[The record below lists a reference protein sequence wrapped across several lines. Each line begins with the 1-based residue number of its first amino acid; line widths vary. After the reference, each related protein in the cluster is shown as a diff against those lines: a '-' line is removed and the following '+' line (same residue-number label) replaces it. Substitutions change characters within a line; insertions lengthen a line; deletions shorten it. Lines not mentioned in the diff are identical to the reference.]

1 MSNEQDQSAIE
12 QKAQE
17 PVAAEQQEEKS
28 GDSPDYG
35 SLIAESKKYRTR
47 AQESE
52 SEVVKL
58 QDQLKSI
65 KDQQLVE
72 KEDYRTLFEDQKKE
86 TAQLKEKVE
95 YGEVLEKSLRVDALE
110 SVPEEDREFAE
121 EMSTDKLLKFSKRY
135 NSLQNV
141 QTDESVAKNSTT
153 GGYSSALEWVTNDP
167 IGYAKAKDGT
177 GLKSKFG
184 NIFNPDGSR

>member
-1 MSNEQDQSAIE
+1 MSNEQDQGMVE

-17 PVAAEQQEEKS
+17 PIAVKQQEEKS
-28 GDSPDYG
+28 VESPEFG

-52 SEVVKL
+52 SKAVKL
-58 QDQLKSI
+58 QDQLKTI

-86 TAQLKEKVE
+86 NAALKTKVE
-95 YGEVLEKSLRVDALE
+95 YGEVLEKSLRADALE

-121 EMSTDKLLKFSKRY
+121 DMSTDKLLKFSKRY
-135 NSLQNV
+135 NLKDV
-141 QTDESVAKNSTT
+141 RTDESVAKNSTT

-167 IGYAKAKDGT
+167 VGYAKAKEGT
-177 GLKSKFG
+177 GIKSKFG
-184 NIFNPDGSR
+184 NIFNPSGDS

>member
-1 MSNEQDQSAIE
+1 MSNEQDQGVVE

-17 PVAAEQQEEKS
+17 PIAVEQQEEKS
-28 GDSPDYG
+28 VESPDYG

-52 SEVVKL
+52 SKVVKL
-58 QDQLKSI
+58 QDQLKAI

-86 TAQLKEKVE
+86 TAALKAKVE
-95 YGEVLEKSLRVDALE
+95 YGEVLENSLRADALE

-121 EMSTDKLLKFSKRY
+121 DMSTDKLLKFSKRY
-135 NSLQNV
+135 NLKDV
-141 QTDESVAKNSTT
+141 RTDESVAKSSTT

-167 IGYAKAKDGT
+167 VGYAKAKEGT

-184 NIFNPDGSR
+184 NIFNPSGDS

>member
-1 MSNEQDQSAIE
+1 MSSEPDQGLVE

-17 PVAAEQQEEKS
+17 PIAAKQQEEKS
-28 GDSPDYG
+28 VESPDYG

-52 SEVVKL
+52 SKVVKL

-86 TAQLKEKVE
+86 TAALKAKVE
-95 YGEVLEKSLRVDALE
+95 YGEVLENSLRADALE

-121 EMSTDKLLKFSKRY
+121 DMPTDKLLKFSKRY
-135 NSLQNV
+135 NLKDV
-141 QTDESVAKNSTT
+141 RTDESVAKNSTT

-167 IGYAKAKDGT
+167 VGYTKAKEGT

-184 NIFNPDGSR
+184 NIFNPSGDS

>member
-1 MSNEQDQSAIE
+1 MSNEQDQGMVE

-17 PVAAEQQEEKS
+17 PIAVKQQEEKS
-28 GDSPDYG
+28 VESPEFG

-58 QDQLKSI
+58 QDQLKTI

-86 TAQLKEKVE
+86 NVALKTKVE
-95 YGEVLEKSLRVDALE
+95 YGEVLENSLRADALE

-121 EMSTDKLLKFSKRY
+121 DMSTDKLLKFSKRY
-135 NSLQNV
+135 NLKDV
-141 QTDESVAKNSTT
+141 RTDESVAKNSTT

-167 IGYAKAKDGT
+167 VGYAKAKEGT
-177 GLKSKFG
+177 GIKSKFG
-184 NIFNPDGSR
+184 NIFNPSGDS

>member
-1 MSNEQDQSAIE
+1 MSNEQDQGMVE

-17 PVAAEQQEEKS
+17 PIAVKQQEEKS
-28 GDSPDYG
+28 VESPDYG

-58 QDQLKSI
+58 QDQLKTI

-86 TAQLKEKVE
+86 TAALKAKVE
-95 YGEVLEKSLRVDALE
+95 YGEVLENSLRADALE

-121 EMSTDKLLKFSKRY
+121 DMSTDKLLKFSKRY
-135 NSLQNV
+135 NLKDV
-141 QTDESVAKNSTT
+141 RTDESVAKNSTT

-167 IGYAKAKDGT
+167 VGYAKAKEGT
-177 GLKSKFG
+177 GIKSKFG
-184 NIFNPDGSR
+184 NIFNPSGDS

>member
-1 MSNEQDQSAIE
+1 MSNEQDQGVVE

-17 PVAAEQQEEKS
+17 PIAVKQQEEKS
-28 GDSPDYG
+28 VESPEFG

-58 QDQLKSI
+58 QDQLKTI

-86 TAQLKEKVE
+86 NVALKTKVE
-95 YGEVLEKSLRVDALE
+95 YGEVLENSLRADALE

-121 EMSTDKLLKFSKRY
+121 DMSTDKLLKFSKRY
-135 NSLQNV
+135 NLKDV
-141 QTDESVAKNSTT
+141 RTDESVAKNSTT

-167 IGYAKAKDGT
+167 VGYAKAKEGT
-177 GLKSKFG
+177 GIKSKFG
-184 NIFNPDGSR
+184 NIFNPSGDS

>member
-1 MSNEQDQSAIE
+1 MSNEQDQGVVE

-17 PVAAEQQEEKS
+17 PIAVKQQEEKS
-28 GDSPDYG
+28 VESPEFG

-58 QDQLKSI
+58 QDQLKTI

-86 TAQLKEKVE
+86 TAALKAKVE
-95 YGEVLEKSLRVDALE
+95 YGEGLEKSLRADALE

-121 EMSTDKLLKFSKRY
+121 DMSTDKLLKFSKRY
-135 NSLQNV
+135 NLKDV
-141 QTDESVAKNSTT
+141 RTDESVAKSSTT

-167 IGYAKAKDGT
+167 VGYAKAKEGT

-184 NIFNPDGSR
+184 NIFNPSGDS

>member
-1 MSNEQDQSAIE
+1 MSNEQDQGMVE

-17 PVAAEQQEEKS
+17 PIAVKQQEEKS
-28 GDSPDYG
+28 VESPEFG

-86 TAQLKEKVE
+86 TAELKAVVE
-95 YGEVLEKSLRVDALE
+95 HNEGLERSLRTDALE
-110 SVPEEDREFAE
+110 LVPEEDREFAE

-177 GLKSKFG
+177 GIKSKFG

>member
-1 MSNEQDQSAIE
+1 MSNEQDQGVVE

-17 PVAAEQQEEKS
+17 PIAVKQQEEKS
-28 GDSPDYG
+28 VESPEFG

-58 QDQLKSI
+58 QDQLKTI

-86 TAQLKEKVE
+86 TAALKAKVE
-95 YGEVLEKSLRVDALE
+95 YGEVLENSLRADALE

-121 EMSTDKLLKFSKRY
+121 DMSTDKLLKFSKRY
-135 NSLQNV
+135 NLKDV
-141 QTDESVAKNSTT
+141 RTDESVAKNSTT

-167 IGYAKAKDGT
+167 VGYAKAKEGT
-177 GLKSKFG
+177 GIKSKFG
-184 NIFNPDGSR
+184 NIFNPSGDS

>member
-1 MSNEQDQSAIE
+1 MSSEPDQGLVE

-17 PVAAEQQEEKS
+17 PIAAKQQEEKS
-28 GDSPDYG
+28 VESPDYG

-58 QDQLKSI
+58 QDQLKTI

-86 TAQLKEKVE
+86 TAALKAKVE
-95 YGEVLEKSLRVDALE
+95 YGEVLENSLRADALE

-121 EMSTDKLLKFSKRY
+121 DMSTDKLLKFSKRY
-135 NSLQNV
+135 NLKDV
-141 QTDESVAKNSTT
+141 RTDESVAKNSTT

-167 IGYAKAKDGT
+167 VGYAKAKEGT

-184 NIFNPDGSR
+184 NIFNPSGDS

>member
-1 MSNEQDQSAIE
+1 MSNEQDQGMVE
-12 QKAQE
+12 QEAQE
-17 PVAAEQQEEKS
+17 PIAVKQQEEKS
-28 GDSPDYG
+28 VESSDYG

-52 SEVVKL
+52 SKAVKL
-58 QDQLKSI
+58 QDQLKTI

-86 TAQLKEKVE
+86 NAALKTKVE
-95 YGEVLEKSLRVDALE
+95 YGEVLENSLRADALE

-121 EMSTDKLLKFSKRY
+121 DMSTDKLLKFSKRY
-135 NSLQNV
+135 NLKDV
-141 QTDESVAKNSTT
+141 RTDESVAKNSTT

-167 IGYAKAKDGT
+167 EGYAKSKEGT

-184 NIFNPDGSR
+184 NIFNPSGNS

>member
-1 MSNEQDQSAIE
+1 MSNEQDQGVVE

-17 PVAAEQQEEKS
+17 PIAVEQQEEKS
-28 GDSPDYG
+28 VESPDYG

-52 SEVVKL
+52 SKVVKL
-58 QDQLKSI
+58 QDQLKAI

-86 TAQLKEKVE
+86 TAALKAKVE
-95 YGEVLEKSLRVDALE
+95 YGEGLEKSLRADALE

-121 EMSTDKLLKFSKRY
+121 DMSTDKLLKFSKRY
-135 NSLQNV
+135 NLKDV
-141 QTDESVAKNSTT
+141 RTDESVAKSSTT

-167 IGYAKAKDGT
+167 VGYAKAKEGT

-184 NIFNPDGSR
+184 NIFNPSGDS

>member
-1 MSNEQDQSAIE
+1 MSNEPDQGLVE

-17 PVAAEQQEEKS
+17 PIAAKQQEEKS
-28 GDSPDYG
+28 VESPDYG

-52 SEVVKL
+52 SKVVKL
-58 QDQLKSI
+58 QDQLKAI

-86 TAQLKEKVE
+86 TAALKAKVE
-95 YGEVLEKSLRVDALE
+95 YGEVLEKSLRADALE
-110 SVPEEDREFAE
+110 SIPEEDREFAE
-121 EMSTDKLLKFSKRY
+121 DMSTDKLLKFSKRY
-135 NSLQNV
+135 NLKDV
-141 QTDESVAKNSTT
+141 RTDESVAKNSTT

-167 IGYAKAKDGT
+167 VGYAKAKEGT

-184 NIFNPDGSR
+184 NIFNPSGDS

>member
-1 MSNEQDQSAIE
+1 MSNEQDQGMVE

-17 PVAAEQQEEKS
+17 PIAVKQQEEKS
-28 GDSPDYG
+28 VESPEFG

-58 QDQLKSI
+58 QDQLKTI

-86 TAQLKEKVE
+86 NAALKTKVE
-95 YGEVLEKSLRVDALE
+95 YGEVLEKSLRADALE

-121 EMSTDKLLKFSKRY
+121 DMSTDKLLKFSKRY
-135 NSLQNV
+135 NLKDV
-141 QTDESVAKNSTT
+141 RTDESVAKNSTT

-167 IGYAKAKDGT
+167 EGYSKAKTGT

-184 NIFNPDGSR
+184 NIFNPSGDS

>member
-1 MSNEQDQSAIE
+1 MSNEQDQGVVE

-17 PVAAEQQEEKS
+17 PIAVKQQEEKS
-28 GDSPDYG
+28 VESPEFG

-58 QDQLKSI
+58 QDQLKTI

-86 TAQLKEKVE
+86 NAALKAKVE
-95 YGEVLEKSLRVDALE
+95 YGEVLENSLRADALE

-121 EMSTDKLLKFSKRY
+121 DMSTDKLLKFSKRY
-135 NSLQNV
+135 NLKDV
-141 QTDESVAKNSTT
+141 RTDESVAKNSTT

-167 IGYAKAKDGT
+167 EGYAKAKTGT

-184 NIFNPDGSR
+184 NIFNPSGNS

>member
-1 MSNEQDQSAIE
+1 MSNEQDQGMVE

-17 PVAAEQQEEKS
+17 PIAVKQQEEKS
-28 GDSPDYG
+28 VESPDYG

-58 QDQLKSI
+58 QDQLKTI

-86 TAQLKEKVE
+86 TAALKAKVE
-95 YGEVLEKSLRVDALE
+95 YGEVLENSLRADALE

-121 EMSTDKLLKFSKRY
+121 DMSTDKLLKFSKRY
-135 NSLQNV
+135 NLKDV
-141 QTDESVAKNSTT
+141 RTDESVAKNSTT

-167 IGYAKAKDGT
+167 VGYAKAKEGT

-184 NIFNPDGSR
+184 NIFNPSGDS

>member
-1 MSNEQDQSAIE
+1 MSNEQDQGMVE

-17 PVAAEQQEEKS
+17 PIAVKQQEEKS
-28 GDSPDYG
+28 VESPDYG

-58 QDQLKSI
+58 QDQLKTI

-72 KEDYRTLFEDQKKE
+72 KEDYRTLFEDQKK
-86 TAQLKEKVE
+86 AKVE
-95 YGEVLEKSLRVDALE
+95 YGEVLENSLRADALE

-121 EMSTDKLLKFSKRY
+121 DMSTDKLLKFSKRY
-135 NSLQNV
+135 NLKDV
-141 QTDESVAKNSTT
+141 RTDESVAKNSTT

-167 IGYAKAKDGT
+167 VGYAKAKEGT
-177 GLKSKFG
+177 GIKSKFG
-184 NIFNPDGSR
+184 NIFNPSGDS

>member
-1 MSNEQDQSAIE
+1 MSNEQDQGMVE

-17 PVAAEQQEEKS
+17 PIAVKQQEEKS
-28 GDSPDYG
+28 VESPEFG

-58 QDQLKSI
+58 QDQLKTI

-86 TAQLKEKVE
+86 TAALKAKVE
-95 YGEVLEKSLRVDALE
+95 HGEVLENSLRADALE

-121 EMSTDKLLKFSKRY
+121 DMSTDKLLKFSKRY
-135 NSLQNV
+135 NLKDV
-141 QTDESVAKNSTT
+141 RTDESVAKNSTT

-167 IGYAKAKDGT
+167 VGYAKAKEGT
-177 GLKSKFG
+177 GIKSKFG
-184 NIFNPDGSR
+184 NIFNPSGDS

>member
-1 MSNEQDQSAIE
+1 MSNEQDQGMVE

-17 PVAAEQQEEKS
+17 PIAVKQQEEKS
-28 GDSPDYG
+28 VESPEFG

-86 TAQLKEKVE
+86 NVALKTKVE
-95 YGEVLEKSLRVDALE
+95 YGEVLENSLRADALE

-121 EMSTDKLLKFSKRY
+121 DMSTDKLLKFSKRY
-135 NSLQNV
+135 NLKDV
-141 QTDESVAKNSTT
+141 RTDESVAKNSTT

-167 IGYAKAKDGT
+167 VGYAKAKEGT
-177 GLKSKFG
+177 GIKSKFG
-184 NIFNPDGSR
+184 NIFNPSGDS